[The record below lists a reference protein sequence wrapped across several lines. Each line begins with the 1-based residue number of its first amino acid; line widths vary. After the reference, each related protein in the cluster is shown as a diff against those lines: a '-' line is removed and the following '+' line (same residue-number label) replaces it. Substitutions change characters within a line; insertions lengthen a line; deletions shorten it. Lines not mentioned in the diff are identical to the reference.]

1 MAIVDKCKQRFDE
14 NLKADKL
21 GLIAALIHA
30 SYNLEKYKVNVE
42 GSKVLNENE
51 KFILRLIPTLEMY
64 QTKGRGI
71 AFGENIEE
79 VCSKIV
85 NGLGEDIQKDVKRL
99 GSLQTAGGEMGIWV
113 NSARELSPL
122 AEKVAKEIITTKQ
135 YISVVFL
142 NLFSFFEIEGEL
154 TYKHFLKETLH
165 YFKDNGVENTYNKSI
180 LIDIFCFEEE
190 DNDTKLYNQRNILF
204 DYLTSTFFFIKQS
217 ANTFKLSEDY
227 QPYINELIEI
237 CNEKYKNSDFEEV
250 KSTLNRDS
258 NTTKKEYA
266 LYLMSNEDK
275 LIQLQARINLDTEI
289 SEQKN
294 TDQLPNNSE
303 IRGVNKIYYGA
314 PGTGKS
320 YGIAQFI
327 KNNGI
332 PNYSDKIDNLNVFR
346 TTLHPEYTYSDF
358 VGQVMPIVKDE
369 SITYEFVPK
378 IFTKAIKRAFAKEV
392 HNQQPVFLV
401 LEELSRANVAAV
413 FGDLFQLLD
422 RDDVGESEYR
432 INNTLIANE
441 VFGDA
446 NRHIY
451 IPANLYILGTVNTS
465 DQNVFVMDTAFKRRF
480 EFDYVPTKITKEMI
494 DRNNCTFTVNSVNG
508 PLRFTWVELI
518 TTLNQYIVTPT
529 ETGGLGLSED
539 KQLGQFF
546 IKFKNPLDEEYNFNQ
561 ITGKL
566 IQYLW
571 QDIEKI
577 SYSENKI
584 FDKNILHFGEL
595 YDKAIQRENVFSD
608 EFLVKLKANIT
619 K

>member
-30 SYNLEKYKVNVE
+30 SYNLEKYKVQVE
-42 GSKVLNENE
+42 GDKDLNENE

-85 NGLGEDIQKDVKRL
+85 KGLGEDETKDIKRL
-99 GSLQTAGGEMGIWV
+99 RSLQTAGGEMGIWID
-113 NSARELSPL
+113 SERSLSPL
-122 AEKVAKEIITTKQ
+122 AEKVARENITTKQ

-142 NLFSFFEIEGEL
+142 NLFSFFTVEGNL
-154 TYKHFLKETLH
+154 TYKHFLKETLL
-165 YFKDNGVENTYNKSI
+165 YFKEKGVKNTYSKTI
-180 LIDIFCFEEE
+180 LVDIFCFEEE
-190 DNDTKLYNQRNILF
+190 DNLTKVYNQRNILF
-204 DYLTSTFFFIKQS
+204 DYLTSTFFFSKE
-217 ANTFKLSEDY
+217 ATDTFKLNEEY
-227 QPYINELIEI
+227 QPYINELIGI
-237 CNEKYKNSDFEEV
+237 CNEKYKTSNFEKV
-250 KSTLNRDS
+250 KQELNRDS
-258 NTTKKEYA
+258 NITKKEYA

-275 LIQLQARINLDTEI
+275 LIQLQAKINLDTEI
-289 SEQKN
+289 SEKQITN
-294 TDQLPNNSE
+294 DLPINGE

-332 PNYSDKIDNLNVFR
+332 PNYSDKIDNPNVFR

-378 IFTKAIKRAFAKEV
+378 IFTNAIKRAFVNEV
-392 HNQQPVFLV
+392 YNQQPVFLV
-401 LEELSRANVAAV
+401 LEEMSRANVAAV

-422 RDDVGESEYR
+422 RDGAGESEYR

-441 VFGDA
+441 VFDDA

-451 IPANLYILGTVNTS
+451 IPKNLYILGTVNTS

-480 EFDYVPTKITKEMI
+480 EFDYIPTKITTEMV
-494 DRNNCTFTVNSVNG
+494 DKNNCNFIVKEADG
-508 PLRFTWVELI
+508 DLRFTWVELI
-518 TTLNQYIVTPT
+518 NTLNHYIVTPT
-529 ETGGLGLSED
+529 ESGGLGLSED

-546 IKFKNPLDEEYNFNQ
+546 IKFKDPVEKEYNFNQ

-571 QDIEKI
+571 HDIEKI

-584 FDKNILHFGEL
+584 FNKNIIHFGEL
-595 YDKAIQRENVFSD
+595 YDKAIKRENVFSD